1 MKAGL
6 VHEEPLGWTSTVDL
20 GAMDRELTERQ
31 ETGRCFPLAG
41 KAERSSMALPSA
53 GPLGL

>member
-20 GAMDRELTERQ
+20 GAMDRELAERQ